1 MKPLKEP
8 MLPKE
13 FTKAVLKLVRQHAG
27 VDPEA
32 YAGRCEELM
41 EEMLIALGYERG
53 ISVMRSHERY

>member
-1 MKPLKEP
+1 